1 MADLKT
7 LYDDAKRT
15 RDEIALKVHLGSLD
29 LQDEW
34 GRLEQRWKE
43 FENKAQLERTAKD
56 VQAAAEI
63 LGSELK
69 TAYARLRQALQ

>member
-7 LYDDAKRT
+7 IYEDAKRT
-15 RDEIALKVHLGSLD
+15 RDEIALKVHLGSRE

-34 GRLEQRWKE
+34 ERLEQRWKE
-43 FENKAQLERTAKD
+43 FEVKSQLERSAKD
-56 VQAAAEI
+56 VGAAAEI

-69 TAYARLRQALQ
+69 NAYARIRGALQ

>member
-7 LYDDAKRT
+7 IYEDAKRT
-15 RDEIALKVHLGSLD
+15 RDEIALKVHLGSRE

-34 GRLEQRWKE
+34 ERLEQRWKE
-43 FENKAQLERTAKD
+43 FEVKAQLERSVKD
-56 VQAAAEI
+56 VGAATEI

-69 TAYARLRQALQ
+69 NAYARIRGALQ